1 MSENTEE
8 IQSPC
13 IGVCSMNED
22 AGLCYGCYRTVQEI
36 KDWWNMTPVEQKNLL
51 SVLALRQDQTIS
63 FDD

>member
-22 AGLCYGCYRTVQEI
+22 TGFCFGCYRTVQEI
-36 KDWWNMTPVEQKNLL
+36 KDWWNMAPADQKNLL
-51 SVLALRQDQTIS
+51 SVLESRQNETVS
-63 FDD
+63 FDE